1 MQCQRVACGLP
12 TTQRQTGP
20 ALRIA
25 HQRRPC
31 REQGTPTRLL
41 PAILAI
47 AAGTLI
53 GFNAAAEY
61 PEKPIR
67 ILVPFPV
74 GGASDTVARIMAPR
88 LSQALGQTILIDNKP
103 GADGQIAATEV
114 MRAAPD
120 GYTLIGQLPMAG
132 CLSLASFLP
141 QAGIQTGCEW
151 RIACQRQGRRTT
163 GSPSLAE
170 DDAQKNSASE
180 RSV

>member
-1 MQCQRVACGLP
+1 M
-12 TTQRQTGP
+12 
-20 ALRIA
+20 
-25 HQRRPC
+25 
-31 REQGTPTRLL
+31 RLL

-132 CLSLASFLP
+132 CLNLTSLLAAGGNPDWLRMAYRLSASG
-141 QAGIQTGCEW
+141 QAYS
-151 RIACQRQGRRTT
+151 RIPVTRRGRR
-163 GSPSLAE
+163 P
-170 DDAQKNSASE
+170 KK
-180 RSV
+180 

>member
-1 MQCQRVACGLP
+1 
-12 TTQRQTGP
+12 
-20 ALRIA
+20 
-25 HQRRPC
+25 
-31 REQGTPTRLL
+31 
-41 PAILAI
+41 
-47 AAGTLI
+47 
-53 GFNAAAEY
+53 
-61 PEKPIR
+61 
-67 ILVPFPV
+67 
-74 GGASDTVARIMAPR
+74 MAPR
-88 LSQALGQTILIDNKP
+88 LSQALGQTILVDNKP

-132 CLSLASFLP
+132 CLSLTSFSP
-141 QAGIQTGCEW
+141 QTGIQTGCEW